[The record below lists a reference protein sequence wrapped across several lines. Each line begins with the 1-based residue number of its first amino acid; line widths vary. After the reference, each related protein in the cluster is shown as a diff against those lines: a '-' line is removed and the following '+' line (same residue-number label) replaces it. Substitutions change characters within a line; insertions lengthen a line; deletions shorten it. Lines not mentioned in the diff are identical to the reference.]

1 MSKLDDLTR
10 LRHMRDAA
18 IEAMSFVEN
27 RTRKELDRDRMLA
40 LALVKDIE
48 IIGEAASRVS
58 AACQARSPQVPWS
71 QMIGMRNRLT
81 HTYFEIDLDIVWQV
95 VIDDLPLLIA
105 ELEKIIAMET

>member
-27 RTRKELDRDRMLA
+27 RTRKDLDHDRMLA

-48 IIGEAASRVS
+48 IISEAASRVS
-58 AACQARSPQVPWS
+58 ADCQARSPQVP
-71 QMIGMRNRLT
+71 
-81 HTYFEIDLDIVWQV
+81 
-95 VIDDLPLLIA
+95 
-105 ELEKIIAMET
+105 

>member
-27 RTRKELDRDRMLA
+27 RTRKDLDHDRMLA

-58 AACQARSPQVPWS
+58 ADCQARSPQVP
-71 QMIGMRNRLT
+71 
-81 HTYFEIDLDIVWQV
+81 
-95 VIDDLPLLIA
+95 
-105 ELEKIIAMET
+105 